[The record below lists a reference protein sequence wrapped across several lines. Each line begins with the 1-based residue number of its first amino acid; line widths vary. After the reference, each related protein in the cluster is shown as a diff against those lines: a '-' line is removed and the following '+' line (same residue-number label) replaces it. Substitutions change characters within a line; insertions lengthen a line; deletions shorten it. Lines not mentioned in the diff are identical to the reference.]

1 MTMRA
6 GKLTERVDIE
16 RSGGATNEN
25 GEALPDSWVLHAR
38 VWADVEFI
46 NGVKHVVSGATRSS
60 AVASVRIRY
69 RVDIDATMR
78 VRYLGRVFDI
88 VAVLPNRGA
97 GRLDLSVK
105 TGEMYVS
112 AGDRPE

>member
-1 MTMRA
+1 MKA

-16 RSGGATNEN
+16 RAGGATNEN

-60 AVASVRIRY
+60 AVASVRVRY
-69 RVDIDATMR
+69 RADMR
-78 VRYLGRVFDI
+78 SRGRASGKAMADTTRM
-88 VAVLPNRGA
+88 A
-97 GRLDLSVK
+97 RLRLLSWCS
-105 TGEMYVS
+105 M
-112 AGDRPE
+112 